1 VKICCIRK
9 QDQLVKSPI
18 TEKRI
23 AQQKPEISFAKIAS
37 NMQQLEK
44 ETREGEGSK
53 HSPHVVTTERQAHGE
68 WFAGSFIPISGRIGR
83 MECAEQFEAEITE
96 KGSEMKREKVRWS
109 ISLFLLRCATH
120 LHLTTQHY
128 SLSSFIKLPCFK

>member
-1 VKICCIRK
+1 
-9 QDQLVKSPI
+9 VKSPI

-83 MECAEQFEAEITE
+83 MECAEEFEE
-96 KGSEMKREKVRWS
+96 KSQKRAAR
-109 ISLFLLRCATH
+109 
-120 LHLTTQHY
+120 
-128 SLSSFIKLPCFK
+128 